1 MQKYFL
7 MSTFENLP
15 LTKQLRNAI
24 EELGFAKPTP
34 IQEQSFPV
42 VRSGADVVG
51 IAQTGTGKT
60 LAYMLP
66 ILQDIKFQKID
77 TPRVLVLVP
86 TRELVLQVVER
97 IEEFAKYMNVRVVG
111 VYGGTNINTQKKACA
126 QGVDIVV
133 ATPGRLYDLAACR
146 ALQLKTVKQLVIDEV
161 DVMLDLGFRIQL
173 ANIFS
178 ILPERRQN
186 IMFSATM
193 TEDVD
198 ALIDNYFIKP
208 KKISIAVSGTPLNN
222 ISQECYRVKNF
233 YTKLNL
239 LDFILMDKEEY
250 SKVLVFVPNKK
261 HADMVF
267 EFLEEQYASELCVIH
282 SNKTQ
287 NYRIRSI
294 KQFDSGE
301 NRILVSTDV
310 MARGLDLD
318 KISHVINFNTPLYA
332 ENYMHRIGRTGRAE
346 EKGNSILFYTDKEEV
361 AKNSIQSLMD
371 YKIPQVDFP
380 LDVEVNE
387 QLLPEERDI
396 AKISKNRSTE
406 TTVRNTGFHEKSEKN
421 QQVNTGGSYRAKL
434 AKKYKKSQTR
444 GDIIANRRSKRRRK

>member
-1 MQKYFL
+1 M
-7 MSTFENLP
+7 
-15 LTKQLRNAI
+15 
-24 EELGFAKPTP
+24 
-34 IQEQSFPV
+34 
-42 VRSGADVVG
+42 
-51 IAQTGTGKT
+51 
-60 LAYMLP
+60 
-66 ILQDIKFQKID
+66 
-77 TPRVLVLVP
+77 
-86 TRELVLQVVER
+86 
-97 IEEFAKYMNVRVVG
+97 
-111 VYGGTNINTQKKACA
+111 
-126 QGVDIVV
+126 
-133 ATPGRLYDLAACR
+133 
-146 ALQLKTVKQLVIDEV
+146 VIDEV

-222 ISQECYRVKNF
+222 ISQECYRVRNF

-239 LDFILMDKEEY
+239 LEHLLLDKELY

-294 KQFDSGE
+294 KQFDEGE

-318 KISHVINFNTPLYA
+318 KISHVINFNTPVFA

-346 EKGNSILFYTDKEEV
+346 EKGNSVLFYTDKEEV
-361 AKNSIQSLMD
+361 SKNSIQSLMD
-371 YKIPQVDFP
+371 YEIPQIDFP
-380 LDVEVNE
+380 LDVIENE
-387 QLLPEERDI
+387 QLLPEERDV

-406 TTVRNTGFHEKSEKN
+406 TKVRNSGFHEKSDKN
-421 QQVNTGGSYRAKL
+421 KQVNTGGSYRAKL

-444 GDIIANRRSKRRRK
+444 GDIIMNRKSKKKK

>member
-1 MQKYFL
+1 
-7 MSTFENLP
+7 MSTFENLT

-24 EELGFAKPTP
+24 DELGFAKPTP
-34 IQEQSFPV
+34 IQEQSFSV

-66 ILQDIKFQKID
+66 VLQDMKFSKLD

-97 IEEFAKYMNVRVVG
+97 INEFAKYMNVRVLG
-111 VYGGTNINTQKKACA
+111 VYGGTNINTQKKACSL
-126 QGVDIVV
+126 GVDIVV

-161 DVMLDLGFRIQL
+161 DVMLDLGFRVQL

-198 ALIDNYFIKP
+198 VLIDDYFIKP

-222 ISQECYRVKNF
+222 ITQECYRVQNF

-239 LDFILMDKEEY
+239 LKHILSDKEVY
-250 SKVLVFVPNKK
+250 SKVLVFVSNKI
-261 HADMVF
+261 HADLVF
-267 EFLEEQYASELCVIH
+267 ESLEEQYGSELCVIH

-294 KQFDSGE
+294 QQFDEGV

-318 KISHVINFNTPLYA
+318 KITHVINFNTPVFS

-346 EKGNSILFYTDKEEV
+346 EKGNSILFYTDKEEE
-361 AKNSIQSLMD
+361 AKTAIESLMD
-371 YKIPQVDFP
+371 YKISQVDFP
-380 LDVEVNE
+380 LDVAISE
-387 QLLPEERDI
+387 QLLPEELDR

-406 TTVRNTGFHEKSEKN
+406 VAFRDAGFHEKKEKN
-421 QQVNTGGSYRAKL
+421 TKTNQGGSYRVKI
-434 AKKYKKSQTR
+434 AKKYKKSKTK
-444 GDIIANRRSKRRRK
+444 GDIVANRRSKKKRK